1 MKPVPVMP
9 ISRHS
14 CCRCRCRAERGV
26 VLVLTLILLVVISL
40 LSVTTMRNVGSAEI
54 TASNVRTTELATQS
68 AEIAL
73 RHCEASVLEVMV
85 GKAEKAN
92 GTGPSSTYQTTFTS
106 ANVLPAKEAPE
117 LPRWQDQTNWDS
129 ASNTVFVV
137 PLSLLNQADMA
148 ITTYKRPAEC
158 MVEQLP
164 VVPGDDPV
172 SFFVITARGFGPEV
186 PAVVGPVRPRPVGSE
201 VWLQSVIKLGAA

>member
-1 MKPVPVMP
+1 MKPLPVMP

-14 CCRCRCRAERGV
+14 RCRAERGV

-73 RHCEASVLEVMV
+73 RHCEASVLKHMTLAA
-85 GKAEKAN
+85 GAA
-92 GTGPSSTYQTTFTS
+92 STYQTTFTS
-106 ANVLPAKEAPE
+106 ANVLPARDP
-117 LPRWQDQTNWDS
+117 PRWQDQTNWDGS
-129 ASNTVFVV
+129 SNAVFVV
-137 PLSLLNQADMA
+137 PLNLLNQADMA

-186 PAVVGPVRPRPVGSE
+186 PAVVGPVRPRPAGSE